1 MSAASAGAPDWWSL
15 FTRMPFMGA
24 GAMGTGAMGAAG
36 WPGGPGGAGAASL
49 QQFVGACERHMALMQ
64 TLADELGQGGAGAAG
79 LFERLRGWQRAAE
92 SGGADPFG
100 LLRELGAFGIPAAP
114 PQLENL
120 GRLASL
126 QSRALL
132 LQARMLEHGAEIAR
146 DAMERFAARAQQA
159 GATLPSLYDAWID
172 CAEEAYA
179 ARVHREDYCQTQAE
193 LTNTLSALRLEQQ
206 TQFETW
212 ARALD
217 LPTREEVNALI
228 RRIRALEKAQ
238 AEPESG
244 TMKHRT
250 GTKERGAAGRK
261 RATGSSPRATGSS
274 PRAAGPR
281 RRGAGAKRRP

>member
-1 MSAASAGAPDWWSL
+1 MNAASGGAPDWWSL

-24 GAMGTGAMGAAG
+24 AAPGMGAPGMGA
-36 WPGGPGGAGAASL
+36 WPGGPADAGSIPL
-49 QQFVGACERHMALMQ
+49 QQFLAACQRHMALMQ
-64 TLADELGQGGAGAAG
+64 GLATELGKGANETGAAA
-79 LFERLRGWQRAAE
+79 LVERLGAWQRTMG
-92 SGGADPFG
+92 SGSADPFG
-100 LLRELGAFGIPAAP
+100 LLRDLGAFGVPAAH
-114 PQLENL
+114 PQLAHL
-120 GRLASL
+120 GRLTSL

-146 DAMERFAARAQQA
+146 DAMERFAARAQQPA
-159 GATLPSLYDAWID
+159 PTLSSLYTAWID

-228 RRIRALEKAQ
+228 RRIRALEKTQLESAPKRKAAQ
-238 AEPESG
+238 
-244 TMKHRT
+244 
-250 GTKERGAAGRK
+250 RGAGRK
-261 RATGSSPRATGSS
+261 RQR
-274 PRAAGPR
+274 
-281 RRGAGAKRRP
+281 